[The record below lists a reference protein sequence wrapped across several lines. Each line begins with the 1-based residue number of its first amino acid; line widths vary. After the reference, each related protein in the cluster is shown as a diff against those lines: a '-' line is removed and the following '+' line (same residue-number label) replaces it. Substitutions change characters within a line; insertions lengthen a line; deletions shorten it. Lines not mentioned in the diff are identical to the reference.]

1 MDLLQQTRQE
11 YANRRLSLQIT
22 IGDLDDLIRRK
33 TGQSMLAIDADP
45 DLYTTIM
52 RELADLA
59 VLKQAFLRQNPTVE
73 IVEEEADNGTTQ
85 ATGEDGFN

>member
-59 VLKQAFLRQNPTVE
+59 VLKQAFLRQNPVVE
-73 IVEEEADNGTTQ
+73 IVEEEANNGTTQ